1 MLFVDGEAL
10 PCDDPALARLL
21 CSRAALDARALKPAL
36 ARQPG
41 RALLEELVA
50 RGALYCE
57 D

>member
-10 PCDDPALARLL
+10 ECEDAELARLL
-21 CSRAALDARALKPAL
+21 CSRAPLDARTLKPTL